1 MNQID
6 NKEDLVSVP
15 ITQNQQFIETSTDQ
29 NISLNKTTTNPK
41 INRKDLNKLNSS
53 VYNLN
58 IKGMN
63 ISLGKKESAL
73 NKINEQMNKET
84 QQLKTE
90 SLNLFTDS

>member
-1 MNQID
+1 MNKI
-6 NKEDLVSVP
+6 NNP

-29 NISLNKTTTNPK
+29 NISLNKTTTNPQ

-53 VYNLN
+53 VYNIMN
-58 IKGMN
+58 FKGMN
-63 ISLGKKESAL
+63 IKYGKKEAAL